1 MSHDHQTDEEI
12 IDQAPP
18 RHETLSK
25 AAIQHTRKLGP
36 LTVRKITAESLSYLF
51 EVENFYIK
59 GLKGERVA
67 PANANAIWAT
77 AEFVYIHSAD
87 PNIVAETVWH
97 RDEFREGVRGLLAN
111 ELNDPKMLMDAL
123 PMIEE
128 MVREY
133 FAAQTDVAAT
143 GKTKLARPG
152 KALARHGK
160 RAT

>member
-1 MSHDHQTDEEI
+1 MSNDHQTDEEI
-12 IDQAPP
+12 IEQGPS
-18 RHETLSK
+18 RQETLGR
-25 AAIQHTRKLGP
+25 AALQHTRKLGS

-77 AEFVYIHSAD
+77 AEFIYIHSAD
-87 PNIVAETVWH
+87 PNIVAETVWY
-97 RDEFREGVRGLLAN
+97 RSDFREGVRNLLAN
-111 ELNDPKMLMDAL
+111 ELNDPKVLMDAL
-123 PMIEE
+123 PLIEE

-133 FAAQTDVAAT
+133 FAAQTNVVKSGAA
-143 GKTKLARPG
+143 KLAKPG
-152 KALARHGK
+152 KASARHGK